1 VGVEV
6 FCSWALGIF
15 PFGFSW
21 VFFFFWAASWVFF
34 WACLFFL
41 LARCFLCILP
51 VYLGASYAFNKTLNY
66 LSKKKII
73 DSLKDLKLTIPSRM

>member
-21 VFFFFWAASWVFF
+21 VFFFF
-34 WACLFFL
+34 LG
-41 LARCFLCILP
+41 CFLGVL
-51 VYLGASYAFNKTLNY
+51 LGLFVF
-66 LSKKKII
+66 
-73 DSLKDLKLTIPSRM
+73 PSS